1 MAGREPAGAHGSW
14 PSLWG
19 PGAPRTK
26 ELGDQG
32 SPRAQGGRT
41 GMPEPRLLLW
51 AAHPAAP
58 AHAQTHT
65 HTHAR
70 SHALP
75 HPTHTV
81 DPEGLTPESREEGKP
96 ETFGP
101 RGPSPGPWPQG
112 REQ

>member
-1 MAGREPAGAHGSW
+1 
-14 PSLWG
+14 
-19 PGAPRTK
+19 
-26 ELGDQG
+26 
-32 SPRAQGGRT
+32 
-41 GMPEPRLLLW
+41 MPEPCLLLW

-65 HTHAR
+65 HTHTR

-81 DPEGLTPESREEGKP
+81 DPEGLTPESQEEGKP
-96 ETFGP
+96 EEFGP

-112 REQ
+112 GEQ